1 MEVVMDISN
10 RVAVLEWG
18 HMIAEGSPADIRN
31 NPKVINAYL
40 GEE

>member
-18 HMIAEGSPADIRN
+18 HMIAEGAPTDIRV
-31 NPKVINAYL
+31 NPRVINAYL